1 VKRISVDVEDELH
14 QRLRVLTAR
23 HDVSIRFVV
32 TALVHSWVT
41 KKEGE
46 DERVRPAGSDER

>member
-1 VKRISVDVEDELH
+1 MKRISVDVEDELH